1 MVDREIPG
9 EFEQLVLLAIVR
21 LGSDGYGVSI
31 RREIEEC
38 AQRRVTPGALYT
50 TLERLE
56 QKGSLTSRE
65 GEATPMRGGRAK
77 RFYQLTGLGRER
89 LLRSQRALQRLLQGT
104 RLLEEQHG

>member
-1 MVDREIPG
+1 MLDSEIPG

-21 LGSDGYGVSI
+21 LGSDAYGVSI
-31 RREIEEC
+31 RREIEDG

-56 QKGSLTSRE
+56 QKGRLKSRE
-65 GEATPMRGGRAK
+65 GEATPVRGGRAK

-89 LLRSQRALQRLLQGT
+89 LIRSQRALQRLLQGT
-104 RLLEEQHG
+104 GLLEEQHG